1 MLNDVERA
9 LVSRDSMLPGLAA
22 LLDENGADWRSA
34 TAKAFFIPEACKRY
48 LHPLQ
53 T

>member
-22 LLDENGADWRSA
+22 LLDETVLTGVLRQQKPFLSFLW
-34 TAKAFFIPEACKRY
+34 
-48 LHPLQ
+48 
-53 T
+53 